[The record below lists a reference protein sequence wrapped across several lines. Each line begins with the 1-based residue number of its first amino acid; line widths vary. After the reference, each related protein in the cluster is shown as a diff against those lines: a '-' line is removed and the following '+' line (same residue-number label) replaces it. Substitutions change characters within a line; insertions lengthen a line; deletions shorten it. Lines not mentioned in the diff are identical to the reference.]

1 MKYDYMELLETV
13 VCILLPWYK
22 YDPNRM
28 MKISNYYYD
37 NQKCGVVCIHI
48 LSCIGYHLWTI
59 YMYLYQTVT
68 HLVIQEYNQL
78 FPLFNIYL
86 PFWIIFML
94 YFTHYIWMHSVSHMV
109 YHEMFIDM
117 SQYRIYKEF
126 LLNSHI

>member
-1 MKYDYMELLETV
+1 MHPYL
-13 VCILLPWYK
+13 ILYW
-22 YDPNRM
+22 
-28 MKISNYYYD
+28 ISSMD
-37 NQKCGVVCIHI
+37 H
-48 LSCIGYHLWTI
+48 I

-68 HLVIQEYNQL
+68 HLVIQEDNQL

-94 YFTHYIWMHSVSHMV
+94 YFTHYIWMHSVYHMV